1 MSSRA
6 GSPPGRRRVP
16 RRARRE
22 VRQVRAERLVLE
34 RRVVVRQPRRVD
46 LERRARAVVD
56 GRPRRAVAVVARDRD
71 DLDDAPQRLGL
82 VGGVQ
87 PGPAPGRRLLSLRRR
102 ARLGGQLGSHLFL
115 SGSVA
120 FFSWCA
126 FVLSHW
132 CVSNR
137 RAASSGLGRPARSPQ
152 ISNTRKTDKR
162 TKSAQRGELNQNSQ
176 GFKPEP
182 SVNYDPTMFT
192 FAQWG
197 PGWSPETSLGAR
209 PLSPNRLSSFWKR
222 KPLRLTRRASPRAR
236 SRAPGQPAPREFPH
250 TLFSVPMPVTVSL

>member
-1 MSSRA
+1 MAASATSVTCGPGFSGSTRFGLTAMSTGPTRVYVVSCSKRRRRPSTSGAASSDLRATGPVSSLFASRP
-6 GSPPGRRRVP
+6 PPGRRRVP

-102 ARLGGQLGSHLFL
+102 VRLGGQFGSHLFFVRVGC
-115 SGSVA
+115 S
-120 FFSWCA
+120 
-126 FVLSHW
+126 FVLSSLVREQQT
-132 CVSNR
+132 C
-137 RAASSGLGRPARSPQ
+137 GLSRPGPPR
-152 ISNTRKTDKR
+152 
-162 TKSAQRGELNQNSQ
+162 
-176 GFKPEP
+176 
-182 SVNYDPTMFT
+182 T
-192 FAQWG
+192 FAAI
-197 PGWSPETSLGAR
+197 SHAK
-209 PLSPNRLSSFWKR
+209 N
-222 KPLRLTRRASPRAR
+222 
-236 SRAPGQPAPREFPH
+236 GQTDEVGTTWR
-250 TLFSVPMPVTVSL
+250 T

>member
-102 ARLGGQLGSHLFL
+102 ARLGGQLGSHLFFVRV
-115 SGSVA
+115 GC
-120 FFSWCA
+120 FFSA
-126 FVLSHW
+126 GA
-132 CVSNR
+132 R
-137 RAASSGLGRPARSPQ
+137 RSSPLVREQQTSGLSRPAPWPPRTLANERNDETGTTWRAQKLELTWFKTRTERQPRSDYVHFCPVGVV
-152 ISNTRKTDKR
+152 SRDLPR
-162 TKSAQRGELNQNSQ
+162 RPPP
-176 GFKPEP
+176 KPESP
-182 SVNYDPTMFT
+182 IVILETQDSQAYASRV
-192 FAQWG
+192 AAREVEG
-197 PGWSPETSLGAR
+197 PGPAWGVPSLS
-209 PLSPNRLSSFWKR
+209 LS
-222 KPLRLTRRASPRAR
+222 
-236 SRAPGQPAPREFPH
+236 
-250 TLFSVPMPVTVSL
+250 SVPMPVTVSL